1 MTRIIDIDKVQEAL
15 NRAASGNNRAGR
27 FRLKTKMPRVVSSI
41 MKAVD
46 YDDDSKELDITF
58 VSGKTYRYLD
68 VPPEI
73 YIALLDAESQ
83 GQFFNE
89 HIKDEFLYS
98 EVRGRRR

>member
-1 MTRIIDIDKVQEAL
+1 M
-15 NRAASGNNRAGR
+15 
-27 FRLKTKMPRVVSSI
+27 

-58 VSGKTYRYLD
+58 VSGKTYRYID

-89 HIKDEFLYS
+89 QIKDEFLYS